1 MSIDSVIA
9 SDFNYRLKV
18 HIDDIS
24 YNISEV
30 EIIVYHYSNSLRSIE
45 TYFGRIQHKT
55 LLTMRQLEI
64 FFRQVVGVTRNVR
77 TGVSGYINVGI
88 ESLMSA
94 CLHMNALMIHL
105 LSAETI
111 TASSYD
117 GIIDCLNTILWIVED
132 PDQEE
137 SESAAYFPPVDT
149 YQAPHTPPFPPP
161 AVEARVIPN
170 ARRNRRKS
178 KALPKAEIDKAM
190 EGPCSIC
197 FEPYTRADSVS
208 TCCNHH
214 FCKTC
219 YGSHEKSVVRGK
231 LVTCPMCRK
240 ENPVVTEYRARKPR
254 ETKPKKVTTID
265 LTV

>member
-9 SDFNYRLKV
+9 SYFNSRFLKV

-24 YNISEV
+24 NHVSDV
-30 EIIVYHYSNSLRSIE
+30 EIAYHYSNSLRMIP
-45 TYFGRIQHKT
+45 TYYGRIQHKT
-55 LLTMRQLEI
+55 LLTMGQLEI
-64 FFRQVVGVTRNVR
+64 FFLHVVGVNRNVR

-88 ESLMSA
+88 EYLISICS
-94 CLHMNALMIHL
+94 HMNALMIQL
-105 LSAETI
+105 LTAETI

-117 GIIDCLNTILWIVED
+117 GIIDCLNKILYIVED
-132 PDQEE
+132 PDQD
-137 SESAAYFPPVDT
+137 ESAAYFPPVDT
-149 YQAPHTPPFPPP
+149 YQAPHTPHFPPP

-170 ARRNRRKS
+170 ARRNRRKL
-178 KALPKAEIDKAM
+178 KALPKAEIDKDM
-190 EGPCSIC
+190 EDPCSIC
-197 FEPYTRADSVS
+197 FEPYKRADSVS
-208 TCCNHH
+208 TCCNHK

-240 ENPVVTEYRARKPR
+240 ENPVVTEYRARKSR
-254 ETKPKKVTTID
+254 ETKPKNVTTID

>member
-9 SDFNYRLKV
+9 SDFNSRFLKV

-24 YNISEV
+24 SHVSEV
-30 EIIVYHYSNSLRSIE
+30 DITYHYSNSLRRIP
-45 TYFGRIQHKT
+45 TYYGRIQHKT
-55 LLTMRQLEI
+55 LLTMGQLDI
-64 FFRQVVGVTRNVR
+64 FFRHVVGVTRNVR
-77 TGVSGYINVGI
+77 TRVIGPINVGI
-88 ESLMSA
+88 ESLISIRS
-94 CLHMNALMIHL
+94 HMNALMIQL

-117 GIIDCLNTILWIVED
+117 GIIDCLNKILYIVED
-132 PDQEE
+132 PDQE
-137 SESAAYFPPVDT
+137 ESAAYFPPVDT
-149 YQAPHTPPFPPP
+149 YQAPHTPVT
-161 AVEARVIPN
+161 ALQITPN

-178 KALPKAEIDKAM
+178 KALPKAEIDKDM
-190 EGPCSIC
+190 EDPCSIC

-208 TCCNHH
+208 TCCNHK

-219 YGSHEKSVVRGK
+219 YGSHEKSVARGK

-240 ENPVVTEYRARKPR
+240 ENPVVTEYRIRKPR
-254 ETKPKKVTTID
+254 ETKPKNVTTID